1 MHLIIRADGGSK
13 IGYGHLV
20 RTAAIAR
27 EFLDEGNKVTYATT
41 TPETVEEI
49 SPEKTDVTTL
59 CSRSDPSPFV
69 EWIRDNLP
77 DAALIDAYT
86 ADTEYQ
92 RKINELVPLAV
103 YTDDARH
110 SICADVLI
118 NGNLYAPDLVYD
130 FVGEPPTQLLGPDFV
145 PLRNEIRL
153 FADQEPPWRDPP
165 RRALITMGGSD
176 IENRTP
182 TVIRSFD
189 GFDLHVDAIVGPGFS
204 EQQEHEVHIAAEST
218 DVSVSVTR
226 NPNDL
231 AERMFQA
238 DIAVSTASSTTY
250 ELLALGTPIV
260 CEPVA
265 ENQEP
270 IAAALGKRDA
280 ATIVKNGAT
289 KLEFRQAINQYL
301 SDPSLRE
308 SRCEHGRELVDG
320 DGTERIFAEVLLI
333 NQKRT

>member
-1 MHLIIRADGGSK
+1 MHLTIRADGGSQ

-20 RTAAIAR
+20 RTSAIAR
-27 EFLDEGNKVTYATT
+27 EFLDEDHKVTYATT
-41 TPETVEEI
+41 PPETAKEVCPEGVE
-49 SPEKTDVTTL
+49 VTTL
-59 CSRSDPSPFV
+59 CSRSDPSPFL
-69 EWIRDNLP
+69 EWIRDKHP
-77 DAALIDAYT
+77 DAALIDAYP

-92 RKINELVPLAV
+92 QRINERVPLAV

-110 SICADVLI
+110 TICADVLI
-118 NGNLYAPDLVYD
+118 NGNLYAPNLAYD
-130 FVGEPPTQLLGPDFV
+130 FVGDAPKQLLGPDFV

-176 IENRTP
+176 TENRTP

-189 GFDLHVDAIVGPGFS
+189 GVDLHVDAIVGPGVS
-204 EQQEHEVHIAAEST
+204 EQQEHEVHVAAEST
-218 DVSVSVTR
+218 AVSVSVTR
-226 NPNDL
+226 NPDDL

-270 IAAALGKRDA
+270 IATALGKRDA

-301 SDPSLRE
+301 SNPSLRK
-308 SRCEHGRELVDG
+308 SRCDLGRELVDG
-320 DGTERIFAEVLLI
+320 DGTERIFAEVLLMS
-333 NQKRT
+333 QKRT

>member
-1 MHLIIRADGGSK
+1 MHLTIRADGGSE

-27 EFLDEGNKVTYATT
+27 EFLHKDHKVTYATT
-41 TPETVEEI
+41 TPEAAKEVCPDGIE
-49 SPEKTDVTTL
+49 VATL
-59 CSRSDPSPFV
+59 RSRSDPNQSV
-69 EWIRDNLP
+69 EWIQDNHP
-77 DAALIDAYT
+77 DAVLIDAYP

-92 RKINELVPLAV
+92 QRINECVPLAV

-110 SICADVLI
+110 TICADILI
-118 NGNLYAPDLVYD
+118 NGNLYAPNLAYD
-130 FVGEPPTQLLGPDFV
+130 FVGDAPKQLLGPDFV

-153 FADQEPPWRDPP
+153 FADQEPPWRDPL

-176 IENRTP
+176 IANRTP

-189 GFDLHVDAIVGPGFS
+189 GFDLHVDAVIGPGFS
-204 EQQEHEVHIAAEST
+204 EQQEHEVHVAAEST
-218 DVSVSVTR
+218 AVSVSVIR
-226 NPNDL
+226 NPDDL

-260 CEPVA
+260 CQPVA

-270 IAAALGKRDA
+270 IATALGEHDLTTVVNENKGESGFRPA
-280 ATIVKNGAT
+280 IEQYIVDTA
-289 KLEFRQAINQYL
+289 
-301 SDPSLRE
+301 LRKT
-308 SRCEHGRELVDG
+308 RCEAGRELVDG
-320 DGTERIFAEVLLI
+320 RGTERIYDEIVG
-333 NQKRT
+333 TSGV